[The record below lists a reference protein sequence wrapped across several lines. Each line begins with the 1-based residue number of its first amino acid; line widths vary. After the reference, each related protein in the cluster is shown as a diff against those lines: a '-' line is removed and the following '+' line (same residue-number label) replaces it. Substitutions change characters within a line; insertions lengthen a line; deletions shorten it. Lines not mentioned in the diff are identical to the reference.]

1 MPTVLSEFLG
11 PVYKEGEGDFGAR
24 VGGGGD
30 FGARVGG
37 GDFGARVTLA
47 RGSPA
52 IFSP

>member
-11 PVYKEGEGDFGAR
+11 PVYKEGE
-24 VGGGGD
+24 GD